1 MGYIQKAEPFAKRLC
16 YIKNIVFKRIS
27 EILWH
32 KLPPPFWVAE
42 IEDFANG
49 NMEGVNI
56 MVICYGYN
64 SSKTCKVSEN
74 KRNTQINYKKS

>member
-1 MGYIQKAEPFAKRLC
+1 M
-16 YIKNIVFKRIS
+16 
-27 EILWH
+27 LWH

-42 IEDFANG
+42 IEDFGNG

-64 SSKTCKVSEN
+64 SSKTRKVSEN